1 MANNQKFMMTPKYFL
16 NLKNSRIFAT
26 LVNVKNFIRHRSMRV
41 KWSKVHNHFVVKSE
55 TSSICA
61 SVNSRVLSYNN
72 GFEYRSRYL
81 RDVYFIHEVELSP
94 SDLVI
99 DCGANM
105 GDFSRALREVCSDIE
120 YIGIEPN
127 PNDFAALKHNN
138 PNDVVLNMGLWN
150 QDGQI
155 DFYVNDKSASS
166 SFIEPPEFREI
177 LQIQCSRADSLF
189 TGRAIKLFKLEA
201 EGAEPEVLQGL
212 EGILPSIKYIT
223 ADVGPERGKLEES
236 TYNECVE
243 FLLAR
248 NFKILV
254 QRITGRN
261 VVLFKNQNWLHESP
275 QT

>member
-1 MANNQKFMMTPKYFL
+1 MATYQKFMKTPKYFL
-16 NLKNSRIFAT
+16 NLENPYLFAL
-26 LVNVKNFIRHRSMRV
+26 LVNIKNFILQRNLRV
-41 KWSKVHNHFVVKSE
+41 KWSKRHDHFVVKNE
-55 TSSICA
+55 DTLICA
-61 SVNSRVLSYNN
+61 SVNSRVLGYNN
-72 GFEYRSRYL
+72 GFEHRSRYL
-81 RDVYFIHEVELSP
+81 RNVYFIHEVELS
-94 SDLVI
+94 SGDLII

-138 PNDVVLNMGLWN
+138 PNDVVLNTGLWN
-150 QDGQI
+150 QDGKI

-166 SFIEPPEFREI
+166 SFIEPPEFREV

-236 TYNECVE
+236 TYNECVD